1 MTYKA
6 NHKRYNEMQYRNCGS
21 SGLKLPLIS
30 LGLWHNF
37 GGKTI
42 NPESKKVLFKAF
54 DLGITHFDLANNYGP
69 PYGSAETNFGKVM
82 KSDLKKY
89 RDELIISSKAGYD
102 MWEGPYGE
110 WGSKK
115 HIVASCDQSLKRMC
129 VDYFDIFYSHRFDP
143 NTPLEETADAL
154 ESIYRSGK
162 AQYIGVSSYSS
173 KKTNQM
179 FEILKSRNIKILIH
193 QPSYSL
199 INRWIEKDL
208 TKTLLKKGIGCIA
221 FSPLA
226 QGMLSEKYL
235 KGIPKISRA
244 NQKITSLDKSLI
256 TKKNIKMINELNS
269 IAKKRGQSL
278 SQMALAWT
286 LNNKAV
292 TSALIGVRN
301 LKQLKENVESLK
313 NLNFSKKN
321 YHQLTKKLKMVELI
335 YGFHLALINYSI
347 ILKSDLYL
355 SVIVR
360 PNPGLLSSKS
370 INPFS
375 GTGSPSK
382 I

>member
-1 MTYKA
+1 MTFKA
-6 NHKRYNEMQYRNCGS
+6 LDKRYSEMEYRKCGA

-69 PYGSAETNFGKVM
+69 PYGSAEANFGKIM
-82 KSDLKKY
+82 KRDLKKY

-102 MWEGPYGE
+102 MWDGPYGE

-115 HIVASCDQSLKRMC
+115 HVIASCDQSLKRMNL
-129 VDYFDIFYSHRFDP
+129 DYVDIFYSHRFDP

-162 AQYIGVSSYSS
+162 AQYIGISSYSAKQT
-173 KKTNQM
+173 KKM
-179 FEILKSRNIKILIH
+179 YEILNSRNIKILIH

-208 TKTLLKKGIGCIA
+208 TKTLINKGIGCIA

-226 QGMLSEKYL
+226 QGMLSDKYL
-235 KGIPKISRA
+235 KGIPKVSRA
-244 NQKITSLDKSLI
+244 NQKITSLDKKLI
-256 TKKNIKMINELNS
+256 TSRNITMIKDLNI

-278 SQMALAWT
+278 SQMSIAWV

-301 LKQLKENVESLK
+301 LKQLKENVDTLK
-313 NLNFSKKN
+313 RLDFTNN
-321 YHQLTKKLKMVELI
+321 ELS
-335 YGFHLALINYSI
+335 LINKKAKDGNI
-347 ILKSDLYL
+347 NLWLA
-355 SVIVR
+355 
-360 PNPGLLSSKS
+360 SSS
-370 INPFS
+370 H
-375 GTGSPSK
+375 
-382 I
+382 

>member
-6 NHKRYNEMQYRNCGS
+6 SSKRYQNMQYRNTGT
-21 SGLKLPLIS
+21 SGLKLPLLS

-37 GGKTI
+37 GG
-42 NPESKKVLFKAF
+42 NSMSSESKKILFKAF

-69 PYGSAETNFGKVM
+69 PYGSAESNFGKVM
-82 KSDLKKY
+82 QQDLMKY

-115 HIVASCDQSLKRMC
+115 HIIASCDQSLKRMKL
-129 VDYFDIFYSHRFDP
+129 DYVDIFYSHRFDP

-162 AQYIGVSSYSS
+162 ALYIGVSSYSA
-173 KKTNQM
+173 KKTNEM
-179 FEILKSRNIKILIH
+179 SSILKKRGIKILIH

-208 TKTLLKKGIGCIA
+208 SSSLKKNEIGCIA

-244 NQKITSLDKSLI
+244 NQKITSLDKKLI
-256 TKKNIKMINELNS
+256 TKKNIQIIQELNK
-269 IAKKRGQSL
+269 IAKNRGQSL
-278 SQMALAWT
+278 SQMAIAWV
-286 LNNKAV
+286 LHNKII
-292 TSALIGVRN
+292 TSALIGVRDT
-301 LKQLKENVESLK
+301 KQLLENVQALE
-313 NLNFSKKN
+313 NLNFSKEELK
-321 YHQLTKKLKMVELI
+321 LIDKK
-335 YGFHLALINYSI
+335 ALDGGINI
-347 ILKSDLYL
+347 WAQ
-355 SVIVR
+355 
-360 PNPGLLSSKS
+360 SSS
-370 INPFS
+370 F
-375 GTGSPSK
+375 
-382 I
+382 

>member
-6 NHKRYNEMQYRNCGS
+6 SSKRYQNMQYRNTGT
-21 SGLKLPLIS
+21 SGLKLSLLS

-37 GGKTI
+37 GG
-42 NPESKKVLFKAF
+42 NSMSAESKKILFKAF

-69 PYGSAETNFGKVM
+69 PYGSAESNFGKVM
-82 KSDLKKY
+82 QQDLMKY

-115 HIVASCDQSLKRMC
+115 HIIASCDQSLKRMKL
-129 VDYFDIFYSHRFDP
+129 DYVDIFYSHRFDP

-162 AQYIGVSSYSS
+162 ALYIGVSSYSA
-173 KKTNQM
+173 KKTNAM
-179 FEILKSRNIKILIH
+179 SSILKKRGIKILIH

-208 TKTLLKKGIGCIA
+208 SSSLKKNEIGCIA

-244 NQKITSLDKSLI
+244 NQTITSLDKKLI
-256 TKKNIKMINELNS
+256 TKRNIQIIQELNM
-269 IAKKRGQSL
+269 IAKNRGQSL
-278 SQMALAWT
+278 SQMAIAWV
-286 LNNKAV
+286 LNNKII

-301 LKQLKENVESLK
+301 TKQLLENVHALE
-313 NLNFSKKN
+313 NLNFSKEELK
-321 YHQLTKKLKMVELI
+321 LIDKK
-335 YGFHLALINYSI
+335 ALDGGINI
-347 ILKSDLYL
+347 WAQ
-355 SVIVR
+355 
-360 PNPGLLSSKS
+360 SSS
-370 INPFS
+370 F
-375 GTGSPSK
+375 
-382 I
+382 